1 MYTVGPREHIFLY
14 EKLKIFVFVFLF
26 FISILLTDILQAK
39 HETKTN

>member
-14 EKLKIFVFVFLF
+14 EKLKIFVFDFF